1 MGAAPKFSVSI
12 SINPIQNNSKM
23 LKLTLTLMLTVNGF
37 SDSANFDADANAHC
51 EWTLRVNFNTGNQ

>member
-1 MGAAPKFSVSI
+1 MGAAPKFSV

-23 LKLTLTLMLTVNGF
+23 LTLTLMLTLTVNGF

-51 EWTLRVNFNTGNQ
+51 EWTLTVQPF